1 MRKNTRARKTK
12 RKARKTRRRQRGGS
26 YPGML
31 VTAKPTTSEIGD
43 PDSVPTVMRHAQF
56 SDQVDREGDSV
67 PS

>member
-1 MRKNTRARKTK
+1 
-12 RKARKTRRRQRGGS
+12 
-26 YPGML
+26 ML